1 MLSFI
6 QLVKEHSQHK
16 NKLPNTFAPKW
27 LLGIV
32 GFYFGITRKFVNN
45 NVGIPIDIDASKSKE
60 KLNLNY
66 LPLEQTVKDM
76 VLQMEAD

>member
-1 MLSFI
+1 
-6 QLVKEHSQHK
+6 
-16 NKLPNTFAPKW
+16 

-32 GFYFGITRKFVNN
+32 GFYFGITRKFVKN